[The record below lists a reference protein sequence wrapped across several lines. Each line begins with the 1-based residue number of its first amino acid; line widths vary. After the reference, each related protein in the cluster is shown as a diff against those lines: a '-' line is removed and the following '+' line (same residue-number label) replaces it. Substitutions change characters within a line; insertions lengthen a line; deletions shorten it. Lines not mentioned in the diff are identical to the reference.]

1 MSIRRTD
8 NTKEVNR
15 SGTVNEGKKI
25 QWKIGWKISRIGGN
39 NRARE
44 LQKLIVL

>member
-25 QWKIGWKISRIGGN
+25 QWKIGWEISRIGGN